1 MKRKITAITIALMLV
16 ILTTTTAFASTHLTY
31 ELQNIMR
38 EYNDYTLIGDATN
51 DKKINIDD
59 ATAIQQILA
68 EFADDK
74 NGIRMRSTEINH
86 DPTRIMIKYT
96 FDVNNDDVVNINDV
110 TDIQRVLAEMK
121 DKAPNIGKTIRE
133 VYGPTYATVGLKQ
146 TNTTVPTVNET
157 TSPVTEPVTQTTT
170 QPVTQPET
178 QPSTTAHTHVYTTT
192 IKKKLIE
199 ESYTFNA
206 GGEWEMHV
214 FCRKCGEDLTI
225 MHKKWMEEN
234 GVKPGDFY
242 ADLASWFQNKHMKS
256 TLMKSPTTGKLCAV
270 LTDCQGEMWGAGIGK
285 PYERTKFSAYQDWVY
300 IGGQEYTYPAIYKYI
315 YTEKC
320 ACGDVKRVY
329 AKQTAYPSRADIVAG
344 TYTEK
349 LVDVEP

>member
-1 MKRKITAITIALMLV
+1 MKKTKQILCGTLSAALLLTGTIGVSAQTLIRHTQNSIVGDADNDNVIKINDATLLQNQLAEISTELDVTNAYTHAVLDANQDNDITI
-16 ILTTTTAFASTHLTY
+16 
-31 ELQNIMR
+31 
-38 EYNDYTLIGDATN
+38 
-51 DKKINIDD
+51 DD
-59 ATAIQQILA
+59 VTEIQRYLA
-68 EFADDK
+68 ELPVAHV
-74 NGIRMRSTEINH
+74 S
-86 DPTRIMIKYT
+86 
-96 FDVNNDDVVNINDV
+96 
-110 TDIQRVLAEMK
+110 
-121 DKAPNIGKTIRE
+121 KAI
-133 VYGPTYATVGLKQ
+133 
-146 TNTTVPTVNET
+146 
-157 TSPVTEPVTQTTT
+157 
-170 QPVTQPET
+170 
-178 QPSTTAHTHVYTTT
+178 PSTTAHTHAYTTT
-192 IKKKLIE
+192 VEKKLVE
-199 ESYTFNA
+199 EAYTFHD

-214 FCRKCGEDLTI
+214 FCRRCGEDLTI

-234 GVKPGDFY
+234 GVKQGDFY

-285 PYERTKFSAYQDWVY
+285 PYEKTKFSAYQDWVY

>member
-1 MKRKITAITIALMLV
+1 MQKIKHIICGLLAVAM
-16 ILTTTTAFASTHLTY
+16 
-31 ELQNIMR
+31 
-38 EYNDYTLIGDATN
+38 LIGGAVSASAATRIQHTQNSIVGDADNDNAVKINDATLLQ
-51 DKKINIDD
+51 K
-59 ATAIQQILA
+59 QLA
-68 EFADDK
+68 EY
-74 NGIRMRSTEINH
+74 STELEVTNA
-86 DPTRIMIKYT
+86 YT
-96 FDVNNDDVVNINDV
+96 HAVLDANQDNNISIGDV
-110 TDIQRVLAEMK
+110 TEIQRYLAELPVAHVS
-121 DKAPNIGKTIRE
+121 KAI
-133 VYGPTYATVGLKQ
+133 PT
-146 TNTTVPTVNET
+146 
-157 TSPVTEPVTQTTT
+157 
-170 QPVTQPET
+170 
-178 QPSTTAHTHVYTTT
+178 TTAHTHVYTTT
-192 IKKKLIE
+192 VEKKLVE
-199 ESYTFNA
+199 ESYTFND

-234 GVKPGDFY
+234 NISSTDPY
-242 ADLASWFQNKHMKS
+242 SDLATWFQQKHNTT

-270 LTDCQGEMWGAGIGK
+270 TTDCQGELWGASIGK
-285 PYERTKFSAYQDWVY
+285 PYDTTKTGAYQDWVY

>member
-1 MKRKITAITIALMLV
+1 
-16 ILTTTTAFASTHLTY
+16 
-31 ELQNIMR
+31 
-38 EYNDYTLIGDATN
+38 
-51 DKKINIDD
+51 
-59 ATAIQQILA
+59 
-68 EFADDK
+68 
-74 NGIRMRSTEINH
+74 
-86 DPTRIMIKYT
+86 
-96 FDVNNDDVVNINDV
+96 
-110 TDIQRVLAEMK
+110 
-121 DKAPNIGKTIRE
+121 
-133 VYGPTYATVGLKQ
+133 
-146 TNTTVPTVNET
+146 
-157 TSPVTEPVTQTTT
+157 
-170 QPVTQPET
+170 
-178 QPSTTAHTHVYTTT
+178 
-192 IKKKLIE
+192 
-199 ESYTFNA
+199 
-206 GGEWEMHV
+206 MHV

-234 GVKPGDFY
+234 NISSTNPY
-242 ADLASWFQNKHMKS
+242 SDLAAWFQNKHMKS

>member
-1 MKRKITAITIALMLV
+1 MQKIKHIICGLLAVAMLIGGAV
-16 ILTTTTAFASTHLTY
+16 SASAATRIQHTD
-31 ELQNIMR
+31 NS
-38 EYNDYTLIGDATN
+38 LIGDADN
-51 DKKINIDD
+51 DNAVKIND
-59 ATAIQQILA
+59 ATLLQKQLA
-68 EFADDK
+68 EY
-74 NGIRMRSTEINH
+74 STEL
-86 DPTRIMIKYT
+86 
-96 FDVNNDDVVNINDV
+96 DV
-110 TDIQRVLAEMK
+110 TNAYTHAVLDANQDNKITIGDVTEIQRYLAELPV
-121 DKAPNIGKTIRE
+121 AHVSTAI
-133 VYGPTYATVGLKQ
+133 PT
-146 TNTTVPTVNET
+146 
-157 TSPVTEPVTQTTT
+157 
-170 QPVTQPET
+170 
-178 QPSTTAHTHVYTTT
+178 TTAHAHAYTTT
-192 IKKKLIE
+192 VEKKLIE
-199 ESYTFNA
+199 ESYTFND

-234 GVKPGDFY
+234 GVKQGDFY
-242 ADLASWFQNKHMKS
+242 DDLTAWFQNKHMKS

>member
-1 MKRKITAITIALMLV
+1 MQKIKHIICGLLAVAMLIGGAV
-16 ILTTTTAFASTHLTY
+16 SASAATRIQHTD
-31 ELQNIMR
+31 NS
-38 EYNDYTLIGDATN
+38 LIGDADN
-51 DKKINIDD
+51 DNAVRIND
-59 ATAIQQILA
+59 ATLLQKQLA
-68 EFADDK
+68 EY
-74 NGIRMRSTEINH
+74 STEL
-86 DPTRIMIKYT
+86 
-96 FDVNNDDVVNINDV
+96 DV
-110 TDIQRVLAEMK
+110 TNAYTHAVLDANQDNNISIGDVTEIQRYLAELPVAHVS
-121 DKAPNIGKTIRE
+121 KAI
-133 VYGPTYATVGLKQ
+133 
-146 TNTTVPTVNET
+146 
-157 TSPVTEPVTQTTT
+157 
-170 QPVTQPET
+170 
-178 QPSTTAHTHVYTTT
+178 PSTTAHTHVYTTT
-192 IKKKLIE
+192 VEKKLIE
-199 ESYTFNA
+199 ESYTFHD

-242 ADLASWFQNKHMKS
+242 ADLASWFQQKHNTT

-270 LTDCQGEMWGAGIGK
+270 TTDCQGELWGSGIGK
-285 PYERTKFSAYQDWVY
+285 PYDNTKTGAYQDWVY

>member
-1 MKRKITAITIALMLV
+1 MKRKITAITIAVMLV
-16 ILTTTTAFASTHLTY
+16 IMATTTAFASSPLTY
-31 ELQNIMR
+31 MLQSTMR
-38 EYNDYTLIGDATN
+38 EYNDCTLIGDATN
-51 DKKINIDD
+51 DKDVNIED
-59 ATAIQQILA
+59 ATVAQQIVA
-68 EFADDK
+68 EFADDAE
-74 NGIRMRSTEINH
+74 GIRMRSTDINK
-86 DPTRIMIKYT
+86 DPALIMIKYT
-96 FDVNNDDVVNINDV
+96 LDVNKDGAVNIHDV
-110 TDIQRVLAEMK
+110 TAIQYLLAGLES
-121 DKAPNIGKTIRE
+121 DTPNIGKTIRE
-133 VYGPTYATVGLKQ
+133 VYGPTYETAGLEP

-157 TSPVTEPVTQTTT
+157 TNPVTEPVTQPT
-170 QPVTQPET
+170 
-178 QPSTTAHTHVYTTT
+178 TTAHTHAYTTT
-192 IKKKLIE
+192 VKKKLVE
-199 ESYTFNA
+199 ESYIFND

-234 GVKPGDFY
+234 GVKQGDFY
-242 ADLASWFQNKHMKS
+242 DDLTAWFQKKHNSNK
-256 TLMKSPTTGKLCAV
+256 LVKSPITGKFCQV
-270 LTDCQGEMWGAGIGK
+270 LTDCQGEIWGAGIGK
-285 PYERTKFSAYQDWVY
+285 PFTSEQIGAYQDWVY

>member
-1 MKRKITAITIALMLV
+1 MKKTKQILCGALSAALLLTGTIGVSAQALIRHTQNSIVGDADNDNVVKINDATLLQKQLAEI
-16 ILTTTTAFASTHLTY
+16 ST
-31 ELQNIMR
+31 ELDVTNAYTHAVLDANQDNNIS
-38 EYNDYTLIGDATN
+38 IGDVTE
-51 DKKINIDD
+51 
-59 ATAIQQILA
+59 IQRYLA
-68 EFADDK
+68 ELPVAHVSK
-74 NGIRMRSTEINH
+74 AI
-86 DPTRIMIKYT
+86 PT
-96 FDVNNDDVVNINDV
+96 
-110 TDIQRVLAEMK
+110 
-121 DKAPNIGKTIRE
+121 
-133 VYGPTYATVGLKQ
+133 
-146 TNTTVPTVNET
+146 
-157 TSPVTEPVTQTTT
+157 
-170 QPVTQPET
+170 
-178 QPSTTAHTHVYTTT
+178 TTAHTHVYTTT
-192 IKKKLIE
+192 VEKKLIE
-199 ESYTFNA
+199 ESYTFHD

-234 GVKPGDFY
+234 NISSTDPY
-242 ADLASWFQNKHMKS
+242 SDLATWFQQKHNKT

-270 LTDCQGEMWGAGIGK
+270 TTDCQGELWGSSIGK
-285 PYERTKFSAYQDWVY
+285 PYDNTKTGAYQDWVY

>member
-1 MKRKITAITIALMLV
+1 MQKIKHIICGLLAVAMLIGGAV
-16 ILTTTTAFASTHLTY
+16 SASAATRIQHTD
-31 ELQNIMR
+31 NS
-38 EYNDYTLIGDATN
+38 LIGDVDN
-51 DKKINIDD
+51 DNAVKIND
-59 ATAIQQILA
+59 ATLLQKQLA
-68 EFADDK
+68 EY
-74 NGIRMRSTEINH
+74 STEL
-86 DPTRIMIKYT
+86 
-96 FDVNNDDVVNINDV
+96 DV
-110 TDIQRVLAEMK
+110 TNAYTHAVLDANQDNKITIGDVTEIQRYLA
-121 DKAPNIGKTIRE
+121 DLPVAHVSKAI
-133 VYGPTYATVGLKQ
+133 
-146 TNTTVPTVNET
+146 
-157 TSPVTEPVTQTTT
+157 
-170 QPVTQPET
+170 
-178 QPSTTAHTHVYTTT
+178 PSTTA
-192 IKKKLIE
+192 
-199 ESYTFNA
+199 
-206 GGEWEMHV
+206 
-214 FCRKCGEDLTI
+214 I

-242 ADLASWFQNKHMKS
+242 DDLTAWYQSKHMKS

-329 AKQTAYPSRADIVAG
+329 AKQTAYPSREDIVAG

>member
-1 MKRKITAITIALMLV
+1 MQKIKHIICGLLAVAMLIGGAVSASAATRIQHTDNSIVGDADNDNAVKINDATLLQKQLAEYSTELDVTNAYTHAVLDANQDNKIT
-16 ILTTTTAFASTHLTY
+16 
-31 ELQNIMR
+31 
-38 EYNDYTLIGDATN
+38 IGDV
-51 DKKINIDD
+51 
-59 ATAIQQILA
+59 
-68 EFADDK
+68 
-74 NGIRMRSTEINH
+74 TEI
-86 DPTRIMIKYT
+86 
-96 FDVNNDDVVNINDV
+96 
-110 TDIQRVLAEMK
+110 QRYLA
-121 DKAPNIGKTIRE
+121 DLPVAHASKTI
-133 VYGPTYATVGLKQ
+133 
-146 TNTTVPTVNET
+146 
-157 TSPVTEPVTQTTT
+157 
-170 QPVTQPET
+170 
-178 QPSTTAHTHVYTTT
+178 PSTTAHTPVYTTT

-199 ESYTFNA
+199 ESYTFND

-234 GVKPGDFY
+234 GVKQGDFY
-242 ADLASWFQNKHMKS
+242 DDLAAWFQNKHIKS
-256 TLMKSPTTGKLCAV
+256 TLMKSPITGKICAV

-285 PYERTKFSAYQDWVY
+285 PYERTKFGAYQDWVY

-329 AKQTAYPSRADIVAG
+329 AKQTAYPSREDIVAE

>member
-1 MKRKITAITIALMLV
+1 MQKIKHIICGLLAVAMLIGGAV
-16 ILTTTTAFASTHLTY
+16 SASAATRIQHTD
-31 ELQNIMR
+31 NS
-38 EYNDYTLIGDATN
+38 LIGDADN
-51 DKKINIDD
+51 DNAVKIND
-59 ATAIQQILA
+59 ATLLQKQLA
-68 EFADDK
+68 EY
-74 NGIRMRSTEINH
+74 STEL
-86 DPTRIMIKYT
+86 
-96 FDVNNDDVVNINDV
+96 DV
-110 TDIQRVLAEMK
+110 TNAYTHAVLDANQDNKITIGDVTEIQRYLAELPVAHVS
-121 DKAPNIGKTIRE
+121 KAI
-133 VYGPTYATVGLKQ
+133 PT
-146 TNTTVPTVNET
+146 
-157 TSPVTEPVTQTTT
+157 
-170 QPVTQPET
+170 
-178 QPSTTAHTHVYTTT
+178 TTAHAHAYTTT
-192 IKKKLIE
+192 VEKKLIE
-199 ESYTFNA
+199 ESYTFND

-234 GVKPGDFY
+234 GVKQGDFY
-242 ADLASWFQNKHMKS
+242 DDLTAWFQNKHMKS

>member
-1 MKRKITAITIALMLV
+1 MQKIKHIICGLLAVAMLIGGAV
-16 ILTTTTAFASTHLTY
+16 SASAATRIQHTD
-31 ELQNIMR
+31 NS
-38 EYNDYTLIGDATN
+38 LIGDADN
-51 DKKINIDD
+51 DNAVRIND
-59 ATAIQQILA
+59 ATLLQKQLA
-68 EFADDK
+68 EY
-74 NGIRMRSTEINH
+74 STEL
-86 DPTRIMIKYT
+86 
-96 FDVNNDDVVNINDV
+96 DV
-110 TDIQRVLAEMK
+110 TNAYTHAVLDANQDNNISIGDVTEIQRYLAELPVAHVS
-121 DKAPNIGKTIRE
+121 KAI
-133 VYGPTYATVGLKQ
+133 
-146 TNTTVPTVNET
+146 
-157 TSPVTEPVTQTTT
+157 
-170 QPVTQPET
+170 
-178 QPSTTAHTHVYTTT
+178 PSTTAHTHAYTTT
-192 IKKKLIE
+192 IKKKLVE
-199 ESYTFNA
+199 KSYTFHD

-242 ADLASWFQNKHMKS
+242 ADLASWFQQKHNTT

-270 LTDCQGEMWGAGIGK
+270 TTDCQGELWGSGIGK
-285 PYERTKFSAYQDWVY
+285 PYDNTKTGAYQDWVY

>member
-1 MKRKITAITIALMLV
+1 MKKTKQILCGTLSAALLLTGTIGVSAQTLIRHTQNSIVGDADNDNAVKIKDATLLQKQLAEYSTELDVTNTYTQAVLDANQDNKIT
-16 ILTTTTAFASTHLTY
+16 
-31 ELQNIMR
+31 
-38 EYNDYTLIGDATN
+38 IGDVTE
-51 DKKINIDD
+51 
-59 ATAIQQILA
+59 IQRYLA
-68 EFADDK
+68 ELPVAHVSK
-74 NGIRMRSTEINH
+74 AI
-86 DPTRIMIKYT
+86 PT
-96 FDVNNDDVVNINDV
+96 
-110 TDIQRVLAEMK
+110 
-121 DKAPNIGKTIRE
+121 
-133 VYGPTYATVGLKQ
+133 
-146 TNTTVPTVNET
+146 
-157 TSPVTEPVTQTTT
+157 
-170 QPVTQPET
+170 
-178 QPSTTAHTHVYTTT
+178 TTAHTHVYTTT
-192 IKKKLIE
+192 VEKKLVE
-199 ESYTFNA
+199 EAYTFHD
-206 GGEWEMHV
+206 GGEWKMHV

-285 PYERTKFSAYQDWVY
+285 PYEKTKFSAYQDWVY

>member
-1 MKRKITAITIALMLV
+1 MKKTKQILCGTLSAALLLTGTIGVSAQTIIRHTQNSIVGDADNDNVVKINDATLLQKQLAEI
-16 ILTTTTAFASTHLTY
+16 ST
-31 ELQNIMR
+31 ELDVTNAYTHAVLDANQDNNIS
-38 EYNDYTLIGDATN
+38 IGDVTE
-51 DKKINIDD
+51 
-59 ATAIQQILA
+59 IQRYLA
-68 EFADDK
+68 ELPVAHV
-74 NGIRMRSTEINH
+74 S
-86 DPTRIMIKYT
+86 
-96 FDVNNDDVVNINDV
+96 
-110 TDIQRVLAEMK
+110 
-121 DKAPNIGKTIRE
+121 KAIP
-133 VYGPTYATVGLKQ
+133 
-146 TNTTVPTVNET
+146 T

-170 QPVTQPET
+170 QPVTQPTT
-178 QPSTTAHTHVYTTT
+178 QPTTTAHTHVYTTT
-192 IKKKLIE
+192 VEKKLVE
-199 ESYTFNA
+199 ESYTFHD

-234 GVKPGDFY
+234 DVKQGDFY
-242 ADLASWFQNKHMKS
+242 ADLASWFQKKHNKT

-270 LTDCQGEMWGAGIGK
+270 TTDCQGELWGSSIGK
-285 PYERTKFSAYQDWVY
+285 PYDNTKTGAYQDWVY

>member
-1 MKRKITAITIALMLV
+1 MKRKITAITIAVMLV
-16 ILTTTTAFASTHLTY
+16 IMATTTAFASSPLTY
-31 ELQNIMR
+31 MLQSTMR
-38 EYNDYTLIGDATN
+38 EYNDCTLIGDATN
-51 DKKINIDD
+51 DKDVNIED
-59 ATAIQQILA
+59 ATVAQQIVA
-68 EFADDK
+68 EFADDAE
-74 NGIRMRSTEINH
+74 GIRMRSRDINK
-86 DPTRIMIKYT
+86 DPALIMIKYT
-96 FDVNNDDVVNINDV
+96 LDVNKDGAVNIHDV
-110 TDIQRVLAEMK
+110 TAIQYLLAGLES
-121 DKAPNIGKTIRE
+121 DTPNIGKTIRE
-133 VYGPTYATVGLKQ
+133 VYGPTYATAGLEP

-157 TSPVTEPVTQTTT
+157 TNPVTEPVTQPT
-170 QPVTQPET
+170 
-178 QPSTTAHTHVYTTT
+178 TTAHTHAYTTT
-192 IKKKLIE
+192 VEKKLVE
-199 ESYTFNA
+199 ESYIFND

-234 GVKPGDFY
+234 GVKQGDFY
-242 ADLASWFQNKHMKS
+242 ADLASWFQKKHNKT

-270 LTDCQGEMWGAGIGK
+270 TTDCQGELWGSSIGK
-285 PYERTKFSAYQDWVY
+285 PYDNTKTGAYQDWVY

-329 AKQTAYPSRADIVAG
+329 AKQTAYPSGADIVAG